1 MNAPRTQVEV
11 HAAEAAAQHLRKAC
25 ERQIA
30 ALLARLEGLTGCY
43 VDGVHIHDDDVTT
56 VADAAPQHARRVEI
70 NLKRVPGSRW
80 ET

>member
-1 MNAPRTQVEV
+1 MPEPRTQVEV
-11 HAAEAAAQHLRKAC
+11 HAAEAAAQQLRRHC

-43 VDGVHIHDDDVTT
+43 VDGVHIHNVNITT
-56 VADAAPQHARRVEI
+56 VADPVRVQSRRVVI
-70 NLKRVPGSRW
+70 DLKRAPGSHW

>member
-1 MNAPRTQVEV
+1 VQ
-11 HAAEAAAQHLRKAC
+11 AAEAAAQQLRKAC

-43 VDGVHIHDDDVTT
+43 VEGVHIRDDDVTT
-56 VADAAPQHARRVEI
+56 IADREVVRARRVVI
-70 NLKRVPGSRW
+70 DLKRAPGSRW